1 MIHRSSSAG
10 PADRLLRYCLAITCL
25 GLGLTCTGCGS
36 SESPPG
42 DVPEAPG
49 QKPAATPVPT
59 PQGGAVQREPA
70 TVEEVLQRMA
80 AAYKKATSYADAGT
94 IRLAIEQG
102 ERKIDESADFSVTL
116 VRPNKLRMQVYQA
129 MVVCD
134 GRQFHAAISDLPGQV
149 LAKEAPDKLTMK
161 AIYADRLLAS
171 VLGSG
176 ITGPPPQPILL
187 LEDDPL
193 SFVLHNAKAT
203 VLGKPE
209 TIADR
214 QCYRVEVQRD
224 YGTSVLWI
232 DRESYALRRVVYPTE
247 ELRQEISRN
256 GPVDRVS
263 LVAEFVGAQFDGQ
276 VDAKAF
282 QFETPAGA
290 ELVKFFVPPDPAQ
303 LLAKKVPSFKF
314 VDLNGKPVTPES
326 LAGKITVLEFWDTTC
341 GACRLSLPSLDKVR
355 QQYKDQPKLAFYAV
369 SVDGPDVENK
379 GLQRAFAD
387 LGIQVPI
394 LRDAEQNM
402 GRLFRTEGT
411 PTRFIIDAKG
421 VVQHVEVGVNPAVAD
436 LAAVLSAE
444 IEQLLAGKDIYQAPL
459 EAYRERLKD
468 YQRQVEASAEAG
480 SPGQPA
486 AKEIEIPRAE
496 IARRS
501 EPKTF
506 KLTRLWDCTEL
517 TAPGNILVVQSGDGP
532 PRLLVVDAGRSVAE
546 VGLDGKLLATHP
558 LSIEQT
564 ELVSSLRTAAGTDGQ
579 RSVAALAS
587 AQQRFHLLDPQW
599 KLVFSYPQDALENR
613 HSGIADVQLGDLD
626 ANGTLEAYVG
636 YWGLVGVQAVSLE
649 GKRLWSNRS
658 LSNVERMAI
667 VGPDAQGRRRLLCT
681 SASDQLVVLDSG
693 GQRLGKVTVPG
704 RYLHWIVAADL
715 SGNGQ
720 PELCALAAPRL
731 GENEAIGLNLKGEE
745 LWAYPLPK
753 GVYQLPVEPVVAGR
767 LLPGTAAQWLISG
780 ADGSIHV
787 IAADGKPLDRF
798 NYGAA
803 LAGLATAELDGKPL
817 LVVSTANGLEAWKVE
832 P

>member
-1 MIHRSSSAG
+1 MMHQSRSTS

-25 GLGLTCTGCGS
+25 GLGLTCSGCSS

-49 QKPAATPVPT
+49 QELVATPVAA
-59 PQGGAVQREPA
+59 PQGGDVPREPA
-70 TVEEVLQRMA
+70 TAEEVLQRMVV
-80 AAYKKATSYADAGT
+80 AYKKALSYADAGT
-94 IRLAIEQG
+94 IRLVIEQG

-134 GRQFHAAISDLPGQV
+134 GRQFHAVISDLPGQV
-149 LAKEAPDKLTMK
+149 LATEAPDKVTIK
-161 AIYADRLLAS
+161 TIYADRLLGS

-193 SFVLHNAKAT
+193 SFVLHKAEAMA
-203 VLGKPE
+203 LGKPQ

-214 QCYRVEVQRD
+214 LCYRVEVKRD

-247 ELRQEISRN
+247 ELRQEISRS

-314 VDLNGKPVTPES
+314 VDLDGKPVTPES

-341 GACRLSLPSLDKVR
+341 GVCRLSLPVLDQVR
-355 QQYKDQPKLAFYAV
+355 QQYKNQPKLAFFAV
-369 SVDGPDVENK
+369 SVDGPDVENQA
-379 GLQRAFAD
+379 LERAFAD
-387 LGIQVPI
+387 LRIQVPI
-394 LRDAEQNM
+394 LRDLEQDM
-402 GRLFRTEGT
+402 GKLFQTEGT

-436 LAAVLSAE
+436 PAAALSAE
-444 IEQLLAGKDIYQAPL
+444 IEQLLAGKDIYQGPL

-468 YQRQVEASAEAG
+468 FQRQVEAAADSQP
-480 SPGQPA
+480 PGQPA
-486 AKEIEIPRAE
+486 TKEIEIPRAE
-496 IARRS
+496 IAQRS

-506 KLTRLWDCTEL
+506 KLARLWDCTEL
-517 TAPGNILVVQSGDGP
+517 TAPGNVLVVQSADGP

-546 VGLDGKLLATHP
+546 VGLDGKLIATHP
-558 LSIEQT
+558 LNIEQT
-564 ELVSSLRTAAGTDGQ
+564 ELVSSLRTAAGADGK
-579 RSVAALAS
+579 RYVAALAS
-587 AQQRFHLLDPQW
+587 AQQRFHLLDPRW
-599 KLVFSYPQDALENR
+599 KLVFSYPQDALENP
-613 HSGIADVQLGDLD
+613 HSGIADVQLGELD
-626 ANGTLEAYVG
+626 GSGTLAAYVG

-667 VGPDAQGRRRLLCT
+667 LGPDAQGRRRLLCT
-681 SASDQLVVLDSG
+681 TASDQLVVLDSG
-693 GQRLGKVTVPG
+693 GQRQGEVTVPG

-715 SGNGQ
+715 TGDGQ

-745 LWAYPLPK
+745 LWAHPLPK

-767 LLPGTAAQWLISG
+767 LLPGTAGQWLISG
-780 ADGSIHV
+780 ADGSIQA
-787 IAADGKPLDRF
+787 IAADGKLLDRF

-817 LVVSTANGLEAWKVE
+817 LLVSTSNALEAWKVE
-832 P
+832 